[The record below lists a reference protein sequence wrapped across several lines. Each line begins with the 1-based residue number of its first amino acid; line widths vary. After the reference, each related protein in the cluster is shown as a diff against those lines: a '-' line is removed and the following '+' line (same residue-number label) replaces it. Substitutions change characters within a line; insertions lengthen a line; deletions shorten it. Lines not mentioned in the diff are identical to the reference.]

1 MQSEFKPKHL
11 QRAKETLQRQLQVVQ
26 EERAA
31 SKDDTKVSLS
41 LWQRFLRFW
50 HRIF

>member
-26 EERAA
+26 EEITTPPENVQEKR
-31 SKDDTKVSLS
+31 S
-41 LWQRFLRFW
+41 LWKRLLGFFSRLK
-50 HRIF
+50 